1 VSGYL
6 LDTNVALIALSFP
19 ERLTPNMR
27 RILKG
32 GLLFLS
38 VISYWEVLLKSM
50 KGRLDVG
57 DPRIWWTEALD
68 QLMATSLVVRP
79 DHIAA
84 IYTLE
89 SIHQDPFDRAL
100 VAQAIVEDLT
110 LVTIDDEIKKYASER
125 FQVLS

>member
-1 VSGYL
+1 MSGYL